1 MLGLI
6 LGRLGGS
13 IVPPRAL
20 LGVAVFAAFAAVWV
34 SDRRPRL
41 WAAAIVVALLL
52 AGTAGYRLDR
62 ARLPAWDAL
71 PPREARLTLRI
82 DRAFAQ
88 ADPRKSSGL
97 ATVMSADRHLAE
109 LPGQRLYFSLT
120 VPRGGSAPIRSAQVA
135 VIGVLVTLPRDPP
148 RDTFDGYLAGA
159 GMNFRLSR
167 GRIVREMQPPDAYHR
182 FCASALARFGS
193 VLSRG
198 LEPHRRELASVLR
211 AMLLGQKHELS
222 DEHNTLFMRSGTMH
236 LFAISGLHIGIIAG
250 AIHALLVLLR
260 LPAPVRFVVALAAL
274 WLYVDIT
281 GASPSAVR
289 AFIMVALVETALV
302 LRLPRNPLAAL
313 AGSAFVV
320 VLVWP
325 MQLFSASF
333 QLSYA
338 IVAALLLF
346 GLPLADAWQE
356 RWRLFRHLPAP
367 LWRWYHHVLDTVQR
381 ELLIAL
387 ALGVASTLVSTLGG
401 LLFFK
406 LFTPGAVAANLALI
420 PASTLV
426 ILGGLAS
433 LIAGLLHLDSF
444 VVLFNHSAALVLWTI
459 DQCVRAV
466 VAVPGSWHV
475 AQFSWTWLGPVSL
488 LLLLATLVV
497 GYQVGWQ
504 PGWGGWWPPII
515 LVALVLVF
523 GVRFG

>member
-1 MLGLI
+1 MAGLI
-6 LGRLGGS
+6 IGRVGESS
-13 IVPPRAL
+13 IPPRTLLGIAL
-20 LGVAVFAAFAAVWV
+20 LAASAAVWA

-41 WAAAIVVALLL
+41 WAAAIVSALLL
-52 AGTAGYRLDR
+52 AGVAGYRLHR

-82 DRAFAQ
+82 DRVFAQ
-88 ADPRKSSGL
+88 ADARKASGL
-97 ATVMSADRHLAE
+97 ATVMSADEHLVE
-109 LPGQRLYFSLT
+109 LPGQRLYFSLA
-120 VPRGGSAPIRSAQVA
+120 VPRGGSAPIRSARVA
-135 VIGVLVTLPRDPP
+135 VIGVLVTLPRNPP
-148 RDTFDGYLAGA
+148 GDTFDGYLAGA
-159 GMNFRLSR
+159 GMNFRLTR
-167 GRIVREMQPPDAYHR
+167 GRIVREVQPPNAYHR
-182 FCASALARFGS
+182 FCASALTRFGI

-198 LEPHRRELASVLR
+198 LEPHRSELASVVR

-222 DEHNTLFMRSGTMH
+222 DEQNTLFMRSGTMH

-250 AIHALLVLLR
+250 AVHALLVLLR
-260 LPAPVRFVVALAAL
+260 LPATVRYVAALAAL

-289 AFIMVALVETALV
+289 AFIMVALIETALV
-302 LRLPRNPLAAL
+302 LRVPRNPLAAL

-346 GLPLADAWQE
+346 GLPLADVWQE
-356 RWRLFRHLPAP
+356 RWKLFRHLPKP
-367 LWRWYHHVLDTVQR
+367 VWRWYHHVLDTVHR
-381 ELLIAL
+381 ELVIAL
-387 ALGVASTLVSTLGG
+387 ALGIASTLVSTLGG

-420 PASTLV
+420 PASSLV

-433 LIAGLLHLDSF
+433 LIAGFLHLDSI

-459 DQCVRAV
+459 DQCVRTV

-475 AQFSWTWLGPVSL
+475 AQFSWAWLGPISL
-488 LLLLATLVV
+488 LLLIATFVA
-497 GYQVGWQ
+497 GYQVGWRRE
-504 PGWGGWWPPII
+504 WGGWWPPIV
-515 LVALVLVF
+515 LVALVLIF